1 MATKKEEIKLNIPLD
16 NVRIKLQAARVKLQ
30 EMNLKKSGKNDFAH
44 FQYYQ
49 LEDFLPQVNKIF
61 ASLGLYSEFCI
72 TPQVIAY
79 EEVKNG
85 EEITKKPIIKELAI
99 LQIMDTQKTD
109 DILTYEMEVAPVMIG
124 NNSKQNMYQAAGGRN
139 SYYKRYLYMNAL
151 EITESDEIDAV
162 SGQEGVNYQQPQMTP
177 YDFMPQQA
185 QPIQTAQMPNNVVQ
199 HTMPDP
205 NPNMSAKEMAENLT
219 TVAEN
224 IKQATE
230 EAKSSIEPLSTESK
244 MEIMQMVN
252 DKGLNGAEIISEF
265 CKQNSLNGTNDLL
278 EAHKTGLIEL
288 INSYGN

>member
-1 MATKKEEIKLNIPLD
+1 MATKKEETKLNVPLD

-61 ASLGLYSEFCI
+61 ASLGLYSEFSI
-72 TPQVIAY
+72 TPQVIDY
-79 EEVKNG
+79 EEIKNG
-85 EEITKKPIIKELAI
+85 EEVIKKPIIRELAI
-99 LQIMDTQKTD
+99 LEIMDTQKTD
-109 DILTYEMEVAPVMIG
+109 DILTYEMEVAQLMIG
-124 NNSKQNMYQAAGGRN
+124 NNSKQNIYQAAGGRN

-162 SGQEGVNYQQPQMTP
+162 SGQEGVNYQQPQMIP

-185 QPIQTAQMPNNVVQ
+185 QPIQTAQMPNNNTAPQ
-199 HTMPDP
+199 PMITQ
-205 NPNMSAKEMAENLT
+205 NPMDNGNLNA
-219 TVAEN
+219 VAETIEN
-224 IKQATE
+224 VTE

-265 CKQNSLNGTNDLL
+265 CKQNGLNGTNDLL
-278 EAHKTGLIEL
+278 EVHKTGLIEL
-288 INSYGN
+288 INNYGN

>member
-1 MATKKEEIKLNIPLD
+1 MATKKEETKLNISLD
-16 NVRIKLQAARVKLQ
+16 NVRIKLQVARVKLQ
-30 EMNLKKSGKNDFAH
+30 EMNLKKTGKNSFAH
-44 FQYYQ
+44 FEYYQ

-61 ASLGLYSEFCI
+61 ASLGLYSEFSI
-72 TPQVIAY
+72 TPQVIDY

-124 NNSKQNMYQAAGGRN
+124 NNSKQNIYQAAGGRN

-162 SGQEGVNYQQPQMTP
+162 SGQDGVNYQQPQKMTP
-177 YDFMPQQA
+177 YDFMPQQT
-185 QPIQTAQMPNNVVQ
+185 QPIQTAQMPNNTTPQ
-199 HTMPDP
+199 PMITQ
-205 NPNMSAKEMAENLT
+205 NPMGNDNLNTIAEN
-219 TVAEN
+219 VEN
-224 IKQATE
+224 VTE
-230 EAKSSIEPLSTESK
+230 EVKSSIEPLSTESK

-265 CKQNSLNGTNDLL
+265 CKRNGLNGTNDLL
-278 EAHKTGLIEL
+278 EAHKVGLIEL
-288 INSYGN
+288 INNYGK

>member
-1 MATKKEEIKLNIPLD
+1 MATKKEETKLNIPLD

-61 ASLGLYSEFCI
+61 AKLGVYSEFCI

-85 EEITKKPIIKELAI
+85 EEITKKPIIRELAI

-185 QPIQTAQMPNNVVQ
+185 QPIQTAQMPNNNVAPQPMPVQ
-199 HTMPDP
+199 MDNNTL
-205 NPNMSAKEMAENLT
+205 NT
-219 TVAEN
+219 IAEN
-224 IKQATE
+224 IENATE
-230 EAKSSIEPLSTESK
+230 EVKSSMEPLSTESK

-288 INSYGN
+288 INNYGN

>member
-1 MATKKEEIKLNIPLD
+1 MATKKEETKLNIPLD

-61 ASLGLYSEFCI
+61 ATLGLYSEFCI
-72 TPQVIAY
+72 TPQVIDY

-85 EEITKKPIIKELAI
+85 EETTKKPIIKELAI

-185 QPIQTAQMPNNVVQ
+185 QPIQTAQMPNNNVAPQPMPVQ
-199 HTMPDP
+199 MDNNTL
-205 NPNMSAKEMAENLT
+205 NT
-219 TVAEN
+219 IAEN
-224 IKQATE
+224 IENATE
-230 EAKSSIEPLSTESK
+230 EVKSSMEPLSTESK

-278 EAHKTGLIEL
+278 EAHKSGLIEL
-288 INSYGN
+288 INNYGN